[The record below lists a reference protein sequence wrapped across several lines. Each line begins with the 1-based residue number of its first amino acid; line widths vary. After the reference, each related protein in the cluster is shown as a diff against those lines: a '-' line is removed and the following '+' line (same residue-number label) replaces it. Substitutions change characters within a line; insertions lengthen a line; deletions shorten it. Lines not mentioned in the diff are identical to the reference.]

1 MKKDYEKAENNV
13 INENMSEFSKR
24 ALLTAILMLAL
35 IGIGILIN
43 AQSVNQDYELAND
56 LPRGALVY
64 AQFDDLPA
72 LLKQWGE
79 SSLKD
84 RYLSGTSFQ
93 QLKTRHL
100 ALKLVS
106 RWEEFN
112 EATGF
117 PIDMGVLGSLADNR
131 AAMALYDIG
140 RLNLVMISPLGAE
153 KFDAT
158 MFFQGKDEFE
168 ERTSADGTVYY
179 LHDVESDNGRQ
190 KQVIGFSN
198 VKGRFVL
205 ATNEPLL
212 LRTIANLNGQS
223 GKDRLFDEPSFR
235 DLSRMVPS
243 HAVTVWVDQAKL
255 NEDWYF
261 RHYWIQQNLAEL
273 KEIRAAIFDLE
284 FQNKKWI
291 ERREFLRT
299 DKTDSDRHVISIP
312 LLHRVTQIVPEEI
325 PFIQVQALAPGTDQV
340 VNMLREAL
348 SANRKDDSKKETPRP
363 YYYSSDE
370 GIGEEEHDNYGAYSS
385 LSHDYDL
392 LVDNPEDAGESSE
405 SDNDQ
410 LRSLGVNKFAS
421 LMRDALHSAR
431 PLTIVR
437 IASPNMLDGTLFA
450 EFRRAAIISLQNPSS
465 LDRRALERAIG
476 ELATSELLIAG
487 TRGSFEWIDQKSN
500 EGNWREMKLP
510 ALGRSVGY
518 GLRGQEL
525 IIANN
530 PELVAALMSGK
541 RVEGMQAASPIH
553 EITVIR
559 LSRRKEAFDSIFAK
573 LDEPRIKSYWKT
585 RRGTTVAVNPGEPSQ
600 EFFSGNIASL
610 LDAASPVDEI
620 RIERSYSAGM
630 IHEEVTFD
638 LN

>member
-1 MKKDYEKAENNV
+1 
-13 INENMSEFSKR
+13 MSELSKR
-24 ALLTAILMLAL
+24 CLLTAILMLGL

-43 AQSVNQDYELAND
+43 AQSVRDKSYEMAND

-64 AQFDDLPA
+64 AQFNDLPA
-72 LLKQWGE
+72 LLEQWDE

-84 RYLSGTSFQ
+84 RYLAGTSFQ

-131 AAMALYDIG
+131 AAIALYDIG
-140 RLNLVMISPLGAE
+140 RLNLVMISPLSEE

-158 MFFQGKDEFE
+158 LFFQGKDEFE

-179 LHDVESDNGRQ
+179 LHDVEADNGRQ

-212 LRTIANLNGQS
+212 LRTIANLSGQS

-235 DLSRMVPS
+235 ELSRMIPP

-284 FQNKKWI
+284 LQNKKWV
-291 ERREFLRT
+291 ERREFMRT
-299 DKTDSDRHVISIP
+299 DQAVSERQIISIP
-312 LLHRVTQIVPEEI
+312 SLQGVTQIVPESM
-325 PFIQVQALAPGTDQV
+325 PFIQAQALDPGTNQV
-340 VNMLREAL
+340 VSMLREAL
-348 SANRKDDSKKETPRP
+348 FASRKDDSKKETPRQ

-370 GIGEEEHDNYGAYSS
+370 EIGEEDHNYYGGSRYSS

-392 LVDNPEDAGESSE
+392 LVDNPEDAEESIE
-405 SDNDQ
+405 SGNNQ
-410 LRSLGVNKFAS
+410 LRSKGENKFAS
-421 LMRDALHSAR
+421 LMSDALRSAR
-431 PLTIVR
+431 PLT
-437 IASPNMLDGTLFA
+437 
-450 EFRRAAIISLQNPSS
+450 
-465 LDRRALERAIG
+465 
-476 ELATSELLIAG
+476 
-487 TRGSFEWIDQKSN
+487 
-500 EGNWREMKLP
+500 
-510 ALGRSVGY
+510 
-518 GLRGQEL
+518 
-525 IIANN
+525 
-530 PELVAALMSGK
+530 
-541 RVEGMQAASPIH
+541 
-553 EITVIR
+553 
-559 LSRRKEAFDSIFAK
+559 
-573 LDEPRIKSYWKT
+573 
-585 RRGTTVAVNPGEPSQ
+585 
-600 EFFSGNIASL
+600 
-610 LDAASPVDEI
+610 
-620 RIERSYSAGM
+620 
-630 IHEEVTFD
+630 
-638 LN
+638 

>member
-1 MKKDYEKAENNV
+1 
-13 INENMSEFSKR
+13 MSEFFKR
-24 ALLTAILMLAL
+24 TLLTAILMLAL

-43 AQSVNQDYELAND
+43 AQSGRDRGYEMAND

-64 AQFDDLPA
+64 AQFSDLPA
-72 LLKQWGE
+72 LLKQWDE

-84 RYLSGTSFQ
+84 RYLAGTSFQ

-112 EATGF
+112 QATGF
-117 PIDMGVLGSLADNR
+117 PIDTGVLGSLADNR
-131 AAMALYDIG
+131 AAIALYDIG
-140 RLNLVMISPLGAE
+140 RLNLVMISPLGEE

-158 MFFQGKDEFE
+158 MFFQGKDQFE
-168 ERTSADGTVYY
+168 ERTSADGTIYY
-179 LHDVESDNGRQ
+179 LHDVEADSGRQ

-205 ATNEPLL
+205 ATSEPLL

-235 DLSRMVPS
+235 DLSRMVPP
-243 HAVTVWVDQAKL
+243 HALTVWVDQAKL

-284 FQNKKWI
+284 FQDKKWI
-291 ERREFLRT
+291 ERRELLRT
-299 DKTDSDRHVISIP
+299 EMEAVREKQVISIP
-312 LLHRVTQIVPEEI
+312 SLQRVTQIVPDDI
-325 PFIQVQALAPGTDQV
+325 PFIQARALDLKNDDV
-340 VNMLREAL
+340 VSLVREAL
-348 SANRKDDSKKETPRP
+348 FASRTDTSKKNIPRQF
-363 YYYSSDE
+363 YYSSDE
-370 GIGEEEHDNYGAYSS
+370 EAAEEENEYYGESRYSS

-392 LVDNPEDAGESSE
+392 LVDNPDDAGESGE
-405 SDNDQ
+405 RDEDQ
-410 LRSLGVNKFAS
+410 LRSIGEHKFAS
-421 LMRDALHSAR
+421 LMGDALRSAH

-437 IASPNMLDGTLFA
+437 IASPNMIDGPLFA

-465 LDRRALERAIG
+465 LDRRDLERAIG
-476 ELATSELLIAG
+476 ELASSGLLIAG
-487 TRGSFEWIDQKSN
+487 VRGAFEWIDHKSN
-500 EGNWREMKLP
+500 DVNWREMKLP

-518 GLRGQEL
+518 GLRGHEL

-530 PELVAALMSGK
+530 PELVAALMADK
-541 RVEGMQAASPIH
+541 RGEGLQATSSIH
-553 EITVIR
+553 EVTIVR
-559 LSRRKEAFDSIFAK
+559 LSKRKEYFDSIFAK

-585 RRGTTVAVNPGEPSQ
+585 RRGTAVVINPSEPSQ

-610 LDAASPVDEI
+610 LDAASPVNEI
-620 RIERSYSAGM
+620 RIERSYPAGR
-630 IHEEVTFD
+630 IHEELTLI